1 MKKLILILTL
11 IFTTSLYS
19 QYNLVFN
26 RVVNEQLDQNQQ
38 HLTVPDGKVW
48 KIQGFFNN
56 GTGNTNS
63 PSHYPF
69 SITKPDG
76 TYLSY
81 GYSSNQNQ
89 TIWASEGEKITMAGS
104 LPNSSNRIAVNAL
117 EFNLSSATSSG
128 GGSGDSGSGG
138 SEVVALVLEHQQAL
152 HLVIMLEFLVM
163 ILLIKTEILMAQ
175 QILME

>member
-63 PSHYPF
+63 PDPYPF

-81 GYSSNQNQ
+81 RYYYAGSQQNQ
-89 TIWASEGEKITMAGS
+89 TIWASEGDKITMAGS
-104 LPNSSNRIAVNAL
+104 LPNSSNLIAVNAL

-128 GGSGDSGSGG
+128 GGGSGDSGSGG
-138 SEVVALVLEHQQAL
+138 SGSGSSGSGTSSGVSFSDNSGVLE
-152 HLVIMLEFLVM
+152 M
-163 ILLIKTEILMAQ
+163 IY
-175 QILME
+175 